1 MKKQYEILLKDW
13 IKFRNTLETST
24 TPFEDVICYYNTL
37 AKCKLSVDP
46 WDKKTWPTPWE
57 LVRQNQICDFTNSLG
72 VCYSLQLTDRF
83 SQTN

>member
-46 WDKKTWPTPWE
+46 WDICRAPAGA
-57 LVRQNQICDFTNSLG
+57 LQISMG
-72 VCYSLQLTDRF
+72 
-83 SQTN
+83 